1 MLYED
6 DSHRLQRG
14 MQQLDKLRN
23 RVKSLRGRALKV
35 QAMEADVQ
43 DLSALDAFPDTQV
56 SFRRERSI
64 LTNVCLRLEDN
75 VRKDH
80 EVIDAFADLLQR
92 TAKPIN
98 MGKLF
103 DEERRKLAHT
113 QQ

>member
-43 DLSALDAFPDTQV
+43 DLSALDAFPT
-56 SFRRERSI
+56 
-64 LTNVCLRLEDN
+64 LR
-75 VRKDH
+75 
-80 EVIDAFADLLQR
+80 
-92 TAKPIN
+92 
-98 MGKLF
+98 
-103 DEERRKLAHT
+103 
-113 QQ
+113 